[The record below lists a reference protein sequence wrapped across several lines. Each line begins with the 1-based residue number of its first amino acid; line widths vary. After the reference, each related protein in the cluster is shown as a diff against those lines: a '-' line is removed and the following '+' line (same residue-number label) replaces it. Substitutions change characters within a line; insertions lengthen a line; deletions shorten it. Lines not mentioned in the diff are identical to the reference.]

1 MQKINVKKARGP
13 NDPILK
19 ILKIFA
25 RYFAIPLTEIFNESF
40 QSKIFPKAWKKYKV
54 LDIPKSV
61 PFTLVEDLRPL
72 ALSSVVAKAQESFA
86 VRWIYDDTVGK
97 ISDSQ
102 YGGLP
107 RSSTINALV
116 NLIHKW
122 HNSMDEMQRVIRIVF
137 LDFRKAFDLIDHN
150 KLLESMKEMG
160 VRSVLIR
167 WFASYLNER
176 FHFIQFGKEASDF
189 VNVTGGVPQGS
200 KLEPIAFVIKINML
214 PSVIEQVVAQGVN
227 DDVVVDEDTIL
238 FIHDTTSWEA
248 LDVHNHGNISKKID
262 RAKDCRKREN
272 GVKSPKVVRNVDRSS
287 KRYNSYSCN
296 QNK

>member
-1 MQKINVKKARGP
+1 M
-13 NDPILK
+13 
-19 ILKIFA
+19 
-25 RYFAIPLTEIFNESF
+25 TEIFNESF

-54 LDIPKSV
+54 LGIPKSV
-61 PFTLVEDLRPL
+61 PCTLVEDLRPI

-97 ISDSQ
+97 MSDSQ

-122 HNSMDEMQRVIRIVF
+122 HKSMDEMQRVIRIVF

-150 KLLESMKEMG
+150 KLLENMKEMG

-176 FHFIQFGKEASDF
+176 FHFTRSGKEASDF

-200 KLEPIAFVIKINML
+200 KLGPIAFVIKINMF

-238 FIHDTTSWEA
+238 FMHDTTSWGA
-248 LDVHNHGNISKKID
+248 LDVHNHGNKSKKID
-262 RAKDCRKREN
+262 LVKDFAESEKMELNPQKC
-272 GVKSPKVVRNVDRSS
+272 
-287 KRYNSYSCN
+287 
-296 QNK
+296 